1 MNWEEFINSKGK
13 RTWEAYGKSGQLM
26 RIVQDAEE
34 TFTGSVFHAKI
45 SDGTIG
51 QCSAQSFDLAAEA
64 CTKILYGQRGSHG

>member
-26 RIVQDAEE
+26 RIVQNDDEK
-34 TFTGSVFHAKI
+34 FIGSVFHAKI
-45 SDGTIG
+45 SDGLIG
-51 QCSAQSFDLAAEA
+51 KCVSDSFSDASEA